1 MEKDTPFLDIVR
13 TRKSIRRFSEKKVP
27 LDLISKIIEVGTY
40 APTPC
45 NQQLWNFVV
54 VTENQVKEQLIE
66 SAGAS
71 TIIKR
76 ASAVIVVMYD
86 NWSHNEAIQ
95 SSSLAVQNILLAATY
110 FKVGTLPMNS
120 FGSAKKIKRILSIPD
135 NQDICCF
142 ILLGYP
148 ERAEVSDP
156 PIRRRPVD
164 EVFHINRFDK
174 RRTRKH
180 NSYNPEDWSL
190 QTITEH
196 QRYYCRKTTLGKEM
210 DISNR
215 YEKALA
221 RSVLKKCSGP
231 LLDILTYDGA
241 YLNEFPS
248 TCEIHCVDLSEETSN
263 YTKAA
268 FQTKLPDSNNAK
280 SFHIYDPNSDS
291 FRKDFFSSSTL
302 IYKAE
307 RIPRNIQKKMLDQV
321 FNSLKNEGEFLVV
334 FRRSSLLFSLFYNVI
349 RVLFGNDTRKTGIYA
364 FFGPYKPIG
373 DKQLKRDLKHAGFQ
387 ILASERFFFIPP
399 FFEEALQMFLVF
411 RKSGGTT
418 YLHRRPVRNI
428 LTRLLGFLIKVQ
440 GFRRS
445 RFGAITVIRAQK
457 P

>member
-1 MEKDTPFLDIVR
+1 MDKDTSFLDIVR
-13 TRKSIRRFSEKKVP
+13 SRRSIRRFSEKKVP

-54 VTENQVKEQLIE
+54 VTDDRVKEQLIE

-71 TIIKR
+71 TIINR

-95 SSSLAVQNILLAATY
+95 SSSLAAQNILLAATY
-110 FKVGTLPMNS
+110 FNVGALPMNS
-120 FGSAKKIKRILSIPD
+120 FGSAKKIKRILDIPN

-148 ERAEVSDP
+148 EQPDVSDP
-156 PIRRRPVD
+156 PVQRRPVE
-164 EVFHINRFDK
+164 EVFHINRFD
-174 RRTRKH
+174 RRRARRQ

-221 RSVLKKCSGP
+221 RRVLKKCSGP
-231 LLDILTYDGA
+231 LLDILSYDGA
-241 YLNEFPS
+241 YLNEFPD
-248 TCEIHCVDLSEETSN
+248 TCEIHCVDLSEETST
-263 YTKAA
+263 YTKTA
-268 FQTKLPDSNNAK
+268 FQTKLPDSYNAK
-280 SFHIYDPNSDS
+280 AFHIFDPHSDS
-291 FRKDFFSSSTL
+291 IKNDFFSNSSL

-307 RIPRNIQKKMLDQV
+307 RIPRNIQKKVLSQV
-321 FNSLKNEGEFLVV
+321 FNSLKKEGEFFLI
-334 FRRSSLLFSLFYNVI
+334 FRRNSLLFSLFYNVI
-349 RVLFGNDTRKTGIYA
+349 RSLFGNDTRKTGIYA
-364 FFGPYKPIG
+364 FFGPYRPIK
-373 DKQLKRDLKHAGFQ
+373 DKQLKQDLRRTGFQ
-387 ILASERFFFIPP
+387 IQTSERFFFIPP

-418 YLHRRPVRNI
+418 YLHRRPVKNI

-445 RFGAITVIRAQK
+445 RFGAVTVIRAQK